1 MYSSQLPGNLILR
14 RFGVRNVI
22 GCSVVGWGA
31 VQLGMGFVPR
41 WGDLALC
48 RVLLGACEVTII
60 FFIPELVLMAVIGVV
75 FSCDGFCNIHMV
87 RSSSTLPHNLIPTM
101 QVQTSRG
108 AETVSTCTAKIQGH
122 HS

>member
-60 FFIPELVLMAVIGVV
+60 FYPRTGI
-75 FSCDGFCNIHMV
+75 DGRDRRRIFL
-87 RSSSTLPHNLIPTM
+87 RWFL
-101 QVQTSRG
+101 
-108 AETVSTCTAKIQGH
+108 
-122 HS
+122 